1 MFQKRKRHPPL
12 LRNHPP
18 MSGAIF
24 WSRHLFS
31 RLKKS
36 VLIFQKVEDLKSSSY
51 MEEVSVKDSL

>member
-18 MSGAIF
+18 ISGAIF
-24 WSRHLFS
+24 WSRHLFD

-36 VLIFQKVEDLKSSSY
+36 VLIFQKVEELKNSSHL
-51 MEEVSVKDSL
+51 EEVSVKDRL